1 MEMKTVAVTGRQ
13 ETPAIEPAYRC
24 QWGVLL
30 LLLLLSPQGETK
42 HKCSWF
48 YLAVMLGHD
57 TKARGGF
64 RNDLTVC
71 DAVFLPSFTGQ
82 RTQKGTEARCEA
94 FASAKLR
101 LKKLPVALLYPRR
114 RRHRPEGSR
123 WIAGGAA
130 VKRTRTILSASGFS
144 NASRYSRNEMKKKR
158 PATFD
163 DSEVTGIYVEKAG
176 GSMNR
181 NSSFRPVWPRARMA
195 SQWTLI
201 Y

>member
-1 MEMKTVAVTGRQ
+1 
-13 ETPAIEPAYRC
+13 
-24 QWGVLL
+24 
-30 LLLLLSPQGETK
+30 
-42 HKCSWF
+42 
-48 YLAVMLGHD
+48 MLGHD

-71 DAVFLPSFTGQ
+71 DAVFLPSFTRQ
-82 RTQKGTEARCEA
+82 RTQKGTEARCET

-130 VKRTRTILSASGFS
+130 VKRTRAILSASGFS

-158 PATFD
+158 PA
-163 DSEVTGIYVEKAG
+163 SEATGIYVEKAG

-181 NSSFRPVWPRARMA
+181 NSSSDRYDPELAWPA
-195 SQWTLI
+195 SGH
-201 Y
+201 